1 MGLNK
6 TEFLPGVFLSYPLE
20 SLPKLFAV
28 VDTVSRKAFFE
39 KIAEL
44 DKKGGEGL
52 SIDKIIEM
60 IWVGLQAETPGV
72 TLDEARAHA
81 SQFYNEFGQEALEL
95 KLVDAFGDAKLTDK
109 DAIEK
114 RRNLLLELRDLE
126 LQRMEFM
133 VRTKTKDLNEAES
146 RMSGTD
152 SGQGNSIKNL
162 SSKQQNK
169 DLYGVTTNRKRVT
182 RTSKNQP
189 QKKT

>member
-60 IWVGLQAETPGV
+60 IWIGLQAET
-72 TLDEARAHA
+72 H
-81 SQFYNEFGQEALEL
+81 S
-95 KLVDAFGDAKLTDK
+95 
-109 DAIEK
+109 
-114 RRNLLLELRDLE
+114 
-126 LQRMEFM
+126 
-133 VRTKTKDLNEAES
+133 
-146 RMSGTD
+146 
-152 SGQGNSIKNL
+152 
-162 SSKQQNK
+162 
-169 DLYGVTTNRKRVT
+169 
-182 RTSKNQP
+182 
-189 QKKT
+189 